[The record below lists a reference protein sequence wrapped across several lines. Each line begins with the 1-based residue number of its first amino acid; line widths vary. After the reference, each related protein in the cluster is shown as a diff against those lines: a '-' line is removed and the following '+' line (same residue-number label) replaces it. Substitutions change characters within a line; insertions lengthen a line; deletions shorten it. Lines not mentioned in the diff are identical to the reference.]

1 MGSVRVPHTAAMKRK
16 DVEIKNKFGLH
27 ARPAAMLV
35 KLAGGF
41 NSEIQLIKDDMDVN
55 AKSILGVMM
64 LAAGPGNVVTIAAE
78 GDDEEQAVN
87 AIVELIESRFGE
99 EAAE

>member
-1 MGSVRVPHTAAMKRK
+1 MKRR

-27 ARPAAMLV
+27 ARPAALLV

-41 NSEIQLIKDDMDVN
+41 KSEIQLIKDDMDVN

-64 LAAGPGNVVTIAAE
+64 LAAGPGNTITITAE
-78 GDDEEQAVN
+78 GEDEEAAVN
-87 AIVELIESRFGE
+87 ALVDLVGSGFGE
-99 EAAE
+99 EPAE